1 MNVRPNRR
9 LLQVMILGLALA
21 LGLSACLGLTTTPG
35 TVSTISIIGN
45 PSGLSPTPTAPAYLV
60 GAWVSENTPLA
71 ASGNITVFV
80 TFHHGQL
87 PQPGGQVSLYFHYQ
101 NGGGIDALNNQG
113 GGQTTDANG
122 LATFNIGFGGL
133 TPNIPIGIDVTVQFP
148 GIPNVTEA
156 NATSFTVVSV
166 TPTIT
171 PSPINPF
178 PTAGTGG

>member
-1 MNVRPNRR
+1 MNVRPDRR
-9 LLQVMILGLALA
+9 LFQIMLLGLALA

-35 TVSTISIIGN
+35 TVSTISITN

-71 ASGNITVFV
+71 ASGHITVFV
-80 TFHHGQL
+80 SFHHGQV

-122 LATFNIGFGGL
+122 LAAFNIGFGGL

-148 GIPNVTEA
+148 GIPNVSEA

-171 PSPINPF
+171 PSPLP
-178 PTAGTGG
+178 TGGTTGG

>member
-1 MNVRPNRR
+1 MNVRPDRR
-9 LLQVMILGLALA
+9 LFQVMLLGLALA

-35 TVSTISIIGN
+35 TVSTISIGN

-71 ASGNITVFV
+71 ASGHITVFV
-80 TFHHGQL
+80 SFHHGQV

-101 NGGGIDALNNQG
+101 NGGGIDSLNNQG

-122 LATFNIGFGGL
+122 LAAFNIGFGGL
-133 TPNIPIGIDVTVQFP
+133 TPNLPIGIDVTVQFS
-148 GIPNVTEA
+148 GIPDVKEE

-171 PSPINPF
+171 PSPIA
-178 PTAGTGG
+178 TGGTGG

>member
-1 MNVRPNRR
+1 MNVRPDRR
-9 LLQVMILGLALA
+9 LFQIMLLGLALA

-35 TVSTISIIGN
+35 TVSTISISN
-45 PSGLSPTPTAPAYLV
+45 PTGLSPTPTAPAYLV
-60 GAWVSENTPLA
+60 GAWVSENTPLS
-71 ASGNITVFV
+71 ASGHITVFV
-80 TFHHGQL
+80 SFHHGQV

-113 GGQTTDANG
+113 GGQTTDSNG

-133 TPNIPIGIDVTVQFP
+133 TPNIPIGIDVTVQFS
-148 GIPNVTEA
+148 GIPDVKEE

-171 PSPINPF
+171 PSPI
-178 PTAGTGG
+178 TTGGTGG

>member
-1 MNVRPNRR
+1 MNVRPDRR
-9 LLQVMILGLALA
+9 LFQVMILGLALA
-21 LGLSACLGLTTTPG
+21 LGLSACLGLTSTPG
-35 TVSTISIIGN
+35 AVSTISIGN

-71 ASGNITVFV
+71 ASGHITIFV
-80 TFHHGQL
+80 SFHHGQA

-101 NGGGIDALNNQG
+101 NGGGIDGLNNQG

-122 LATFNIGFGGL
+122 LATFSIGFGGL

-148 GIPNVTEA
+148 GIPDVKEA

-171 PSPINPF
+171 PSPIS
-178 PTAGTGG
+178 TGGTTGG